1 MRCMICDQTMSQS
14 ISWLFSCSHCG
25 FSASTLTAGGGRG
38 VEGLESLRRR
48 NFGTLCNW
56 LDRRYQLAGKSLL
69 EVGCAEGWFLE
80 EVRRHGVVPVGIEPT
95 FAHAEMSREKGF
107 EVINGFFPR
116 DIIRQGKFDFIVFND
131 VFEHLPDPIS
141 SLAKCFDL
149 LAPGGVLVLNLP
161 SNHGIFYRL
170 GLLFSRMGRP
180 GILERLWQKGF
191 PSPHLSYFNSVTL
204 KRFISRYSCLQHIA
218 TFSLD
223 ALAKDGLWD
232 RVKTSHAGLT
242 GRVIYACLRLFLPLF
257 VLFPSDIVVGVFQKP
272 LSE

>member
-107 EVINGFFPR
+107 DVINGFFR
-116 DIIRQGKFDFIVFND
+116 Y
-131 VFEHLPDPIS
+131 
-141 SLAKCFDL
+141 
-149 LAPGGVLVLNLP
+149 LNT
-161 SNHGIFYRL
+161 
-170 GLLFSRMGRP
+170 
-180 GILERLWQKGF
+180 
-191 PSPHLSYFNSVTL
+191 VTL